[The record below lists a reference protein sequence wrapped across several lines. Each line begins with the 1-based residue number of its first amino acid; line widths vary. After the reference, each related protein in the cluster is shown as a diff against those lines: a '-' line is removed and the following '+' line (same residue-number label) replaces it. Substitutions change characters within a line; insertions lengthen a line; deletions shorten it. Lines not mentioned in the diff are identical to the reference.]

1 MAKYKVV
8 EIIDDGMKLVI
19 NAGAGAG
26 IEPGQRYLV
35 YALSDYEIMDPDT
48 GKSLGFLE
56 LVRGTGKVTH
66 VQESMS
72 TIESDVYERAPETKI
87 VRKRSQFSLS
97 PTIEEE
103 TVSRIHV
110 PFENPEVGDFVKR
123 I

>member
-1 MAKYKVV
+1 MTKYKVV

-19 NAGAGAG
+19 NAGAGTG

-66 VQESMS
+66 VQEAMS

-87 VRKRSQFSLS
+87 VRKRS
-97 PTIEEE
+97 
-103 TVSRIHV
+103 
-110 PFENPEVGDFVKR
+110 
-123 I
+123 